1 MKEGDPLGTKRERE
15 MVVEQC
21 GEGRRPAGDQERH
34 GGGVM
39 RLRKETRWGSR
50 ETWWRSNEVKEGD
63 QLGIKID
70 TVVEQCVEGRRPAG
84 DQERH
89 GGGAMG

>member
-1 MKEGDPLGTKRERE
+1 
-15 MVVEQC
+15 
-21 GEGRRPAGDQERH
+21 
-34 GGGVM
+34 M

-70 TVVEQCVEGRRPAG
+70 MVVEQCVEGRRPAG